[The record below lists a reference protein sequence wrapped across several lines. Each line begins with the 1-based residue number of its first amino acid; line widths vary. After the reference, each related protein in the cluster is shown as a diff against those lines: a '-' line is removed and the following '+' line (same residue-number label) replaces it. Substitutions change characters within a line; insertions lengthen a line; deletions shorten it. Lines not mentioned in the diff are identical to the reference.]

1 MKMTKLRIFR
11 WLVPV
16 MVALAA
22 FDACA
27 RPLMSLVDIRGIR
40 ENQLVGYGLVVGL
53 SGTGDKSQTK
63 FTQQSIKNMLNQ
75 FGVKL
80 PANVDPKLKNVAAV
94 AVNATL
100 QPMASKGQELDVTV
114 SSIGDA
120 KSLRGGTLLMTPLKG
135 ADGQIYAMAQGNLV
149 VGGVQAQGSSG
160 SGITINIPTAG
171 LIPNGAIIEREI
183 PSSFST
189 SPDVVLNLKIPN
201 FNTARN
207 IEKAIN
213 KVFGPD
219 VATAENLAR
228 IKVRAPLDASQRVTF
243 LAMLEDLD
251 VKEGPRPARV
261 VFNARTGTIVVGKDV
276 RIHTAAVSHGN
287 LTVRVVEK
295 SNVSQPNAFAKGKT
309 TVTPDSDVSIDEEHG
324 KVFIWPESKK
334 GTSLQTLVEAVNS
347 LGASPSDLMSILI
360 ALDEAGALDGELVII

>member
-100 QPMASKGQELDVTV
+100 MPMASKGQELDVTV

-135 ADGQIYAMAQGNLV
+135 ADGQIYAMARGQP
-149 VGGVQAQGSSG
+149 GGWW
-160 SGITINIPTAG
+160 
-171 LIPNGAIIEREI
+171 
-183 PSSFST
+183 
-189 SPDVVLNLKIPN
+189 
-201 FNTARN
+201 
-207 IEKAIN
+207 
-213 KVFGPD
+213 
-219 VATAENLAR
+219 
-228 IKVRAPLDASQRVTF
+228 
-243 LAMLEDLD
+243 
-251 VKEGPRPARV
+251 
-261 VFNARTGTIVVGKDV
+261 RTGPGQQ
-276 RIHTAAVSHGN
+276 RLGHYH
-287 LTVRVVEK
+287 
-295 SNVSQPNAFAKGKT
+295 QY
-309 TVTPDSDVSIDEEHG
+309 PDSRPYSERRNYR
-324 KVFIWPESKK
+324 
-334 GTSLQTLVEAVNS
+334 A
-347 LGASPSDLMSILI
+347 
-360 ALDEAGALDGELVII
+360 